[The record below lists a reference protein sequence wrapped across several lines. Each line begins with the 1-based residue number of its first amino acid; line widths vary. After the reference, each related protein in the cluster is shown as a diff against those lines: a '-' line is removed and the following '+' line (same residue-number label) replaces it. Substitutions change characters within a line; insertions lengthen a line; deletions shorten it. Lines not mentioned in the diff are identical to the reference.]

1 MAELVRA
8 LKVRFDKIYKETEED
23 GWCDDRRVNDYNQI
37 KKLVEEHVHKINFND
52 SAFNLLC
59 FMDNYNYEYIFMV
72 LLKHG
77 YKFTNM
83 ITLFNFFFYLNYRL
97 VELNKSALLLPALD
111 SLFNNEIIQYFG
123 KEIIITDDDIDG
135 ILVENNKNILVR
147 EEPIDIENIFYNIKL
162 LFDLSDTLTKD
173 IYWEKIVLNY
183 EERVNKSYKI
193 NSKEWLELSEHKKVL
208 EKYRD
213 TNYKLKYPIFKLEF
227 VKYKKHF
234 DDYLSIRNYIYD
246 KTTNQI
252 IYTKNN
258 L

>member
-83 ITLFNFFFYLNYRL
+83 ITLFNFFFYLSYRL
-97 VELNKSALLLPALD
+97 VKLNKSTLLLPALD

-135 ILVENNKNILVR
+135 ILNENNKNICVS
-147 EEPIDIENIFYNIKL
+147 EKEICIYNIFN
-162 LFDLSDTLTKD
+162 D
-173 IYWEKIVLNY
+173 IYITYDLTSCFSEKINWLKIIEYIEYNNKYYIEIESLDKDKWQNYKKILQNYHDINY
-183 EERVNKSYKI
+183 EI
-193 NSKEWLELSEHKKVL
+193 P
-208 EKYRD
+208 
-213 TNYKLKYPIFKLEF
+213 YPIFKLKF
-227 VKYKKHF
+227 NKYKDEF
-234 DDYLSIRNYIYD
+234 DKFLKKYIYD
-246 KTTNQI
+246 EVTNKI
-252 IYTKNN
+252 IRRENN
-258 L
+258 I

>member
-1 MAELVRA
+1 MAELLVA
-8 LKVRFDKIYKETEED
+8 LKKRFDKIYEEYNNDEYD
-23 GWCDDRRVNDYNQI
+23 GNYDEREVNNYSEI
-37 KKLVEEHVHKINFND
+37 RKLVEKHINDVTVND
-52 SAFNLLC
+52 TVLNLLS
-59 FMDNYNYEYIFMV
+59 FIDAYSYEYIYIM
-72 LLKHG
+72 LLDHN

-83 ITLFNFFFYLNYRL
+83 IVLFNFFVDISRIL
-97 VELNKSALLLPALD
+97 VNMI
-111 SLFNNEIIQYFG
+111 SLIVIIETIFNPEISQYFG
-123 KEIIITDDDIDG
+123 KVITITDDDIDG

-227 VKYKKHF
+227 VKYKKDF
-234 DDYLSIRNYIYD
+234 DDFLIRYD
-246 KTTNQI
+246 CVYNKTTNQI